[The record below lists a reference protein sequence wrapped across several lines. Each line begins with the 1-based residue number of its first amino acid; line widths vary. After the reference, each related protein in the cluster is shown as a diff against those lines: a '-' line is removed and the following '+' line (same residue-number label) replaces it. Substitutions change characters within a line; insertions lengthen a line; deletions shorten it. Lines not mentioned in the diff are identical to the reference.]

1 MFQSIF
7 IYCVTIWFFFYLWNH
22 SEILSKLRN
31 FVYSRLNAVLAYL
44 LQCSLC
50 STFWLTL
57 VFFLMGFAPAFFICT
72 APIINL
78 FIELSFRKL
87 ASKETTQTAVTETY
101 SKDAFIITE
110 TSGDIQTK

>member
-1 MFQSIF
+1 
-7 IYCVTIWFFFYLWNH
+7 
-22 SEILSKLRN
+22 
-31 FVYSRLNAVLAYL
+31 
-44 LQCSLC
+44 
-50 STFWLTL
+50 
-57 VFFLMGFAPAFFICT
+57 MGFAPAFFICT